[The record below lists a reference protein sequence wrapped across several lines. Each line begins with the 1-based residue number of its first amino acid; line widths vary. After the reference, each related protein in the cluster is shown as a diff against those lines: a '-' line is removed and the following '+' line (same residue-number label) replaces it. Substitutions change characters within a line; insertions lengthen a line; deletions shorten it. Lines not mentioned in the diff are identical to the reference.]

1 VIGRLWFAV
10 ALLIVMVS
18 FSFKVLYY
26 RGAPDALM
34 KVGQKRLNEF
44 FQDHRFV
51 LAGTVDLAPE
61 PRSLTFTTF
70 IGPSCDKAIR
80 AAALSSDLSAD
91 QMAAELLNPGE
102 RLFFVYRG
110 RVAWGAPVFASVF
123 DRFFLRGE
131 EVGLGRL
138 FKFSPYV
145 GVIEPV
151 DCHLEESLPWQELLT
166 RVNSVH
172 G

>member
-1 VIGRLWFAV
+1 MMPLKSFMGWLVSPYSMPSSCSSPSSSQPEQPNQIVIGRLWFAV

-26 RGAPDALM
+26 TGAPDALM

-91 QMAAELLNPGE
+91 QMAA
-102 RLFFVYRG
+102 
-110 RVAWGAPVFASVF
+110 
-123 DRFFLRGE
+123 
-131 EVGLGRL
+131 
-138 FKFSPYV
+138 
-145 GVIEPV
+145 
-151 DCHLEESLPWQELLT
+151 
-166 RVNSVH
+166 
-172 G
+172 